1 MRWIL
6 VIGAFFLSG
15 AALVAQSTDR
25 IIAED
30 GDILI
35 TPGIHASVQIEYAGK
50 VIHVDPWSV
59 ADLSALKAADLI
71 LVTDDPGHH
80 MDVDAITALRKP
92 GAPVVLT
99 ADAQKHYPEGQVLAN
114 GESGTFLG
122 IQVEAIPAY
131 DLTPGEPLH
140 PEGQANGYVLS
151 LGGRRVYLS
160 GVTECVPEIQA
171 LKNISVAFMPM
182 NLPVDRMRPIPTA
195 ECLKTFKPEVV
206 YLYHYDQAYASWL
219 SSPDPSQ
226 PRSTQ
231 DTPATIQEFRNAMA
245 GEAIEFRDHAWYPD
259 W

>member
-6 VIGAFFLSG
+6 VIGAIFLGG
-15 AALVAQSTDR
+15 AALVAQSTDK
-25 IIAED
+25 ISAED

-92 GAPVVLT
+92 RAPVVLT
-99 ADAQKHYPEGQVLAN
+99 ADAQKHYPEGQLLAN
-114 GESGTFLG
+114 GESGTFSG

-140 PEGQANGYVLS
+140 PKGQANGYVLS
-151 LGGRRVYLS
+151 LGGRRIYLS

-171 LKNISVAFMPM
+171 LQDISVAFLPM
-182 NLPVDRMRPIPTA
+182 NLPVDRMHPIPTA

-219 SSPDPSQ
+219 SNPDPSQ

-231 DTPATIQEFRNAMA
+231 DTPATIQKFRNAIA
-245 GEAIEFRDHAWYPD
+245 SEGIEFRDRSWYPD